1 MIIVRWNNSV
11 VLGEVSKVS
20 LDVLLEFCLIRVID
34 FGLLLNLWMLVFIY
48 FKVNIWFMKLQFFV
62 FLFGDVFVKDFKV
75 RKLNVFNL

>member
-48 FKVNIWFMKLQFFV
+48 FKVNIWFMKL
-62 FLFGDVFVKDFKV
+62 
-75 RKLNVFNL
+75 